1 MKIFAC
7 LLVLAAAST
16 ASVHAQNEIAPAPDK
31 HFNHY
36 LRIGYNIGALSPIPL
51 PNNIRKIKGFS
62 PLFNPSV
69 GYEAVYKLNAH
80 WGIGAGVGLDY
91 KGMRAKD
98 SVIYFHT
105 IVTTNDGNQQAEFEG
120 DFSGTNETFA
130 HNGYITVPVFAQY
143 QQGKWQYRLGV
154 YFARMISAR
163 FDGSVSDGYIRKG
176 NSLGEK
182 VLIERATFDFAETQR
197 KFDWGAQAGAGY
209 SFGSHWLATTQLNWG
224 FQPAFPSEFKGI
236 SFKMYNIFL
245 NVGAAYKF

>member
-1 MKIFAC
+1 MKMFIC
-7 LLVLAAAST
+7 LLLLAAAST
-16 ASVHAQNEIAPAPDK
+16 ANIHAQKEAVKISGN

-36 LRIGYNIGALSPIPL
+36 VHIGYNIGALSPIPL
-51 PNNIRKIKGFS
+51 PNNIRKIKGFN

-69 GYEAVYKLNAH
+69 GYEAVYKLNDH
-80 WGIGAGVGLDY
+80 WGIGAGLRLDY

-130 HNGYITVPVFAQY
+130 HNGYVTLPVFALY
-143 QQGKWQYRLGV
+143 EQGRWRYRLGA
-154 YFARMISAR
+154 YFARMIRAR
-163 FDGSVSDGYIRKG
+163 FDGSVSDGYIRNG

-209 SFGSHWLATTQLNWG
+209 SFGSHWFATAQLNWG
-224 FQPAFPSEFKGI
+224 LRPVFPSEFKGI

-245 NVGAAYKF
+245 NVGAAYGF